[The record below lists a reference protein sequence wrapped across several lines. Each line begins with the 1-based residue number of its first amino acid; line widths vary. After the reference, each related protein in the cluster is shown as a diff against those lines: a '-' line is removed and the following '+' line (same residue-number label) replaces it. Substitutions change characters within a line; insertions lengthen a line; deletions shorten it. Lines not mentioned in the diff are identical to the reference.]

1 MAIQAIN
8 QATQMPKTESKQ
20 ANTATDIYGENLSGI
35 LISNNN
41 PKKTPNNN
49 PINAIINLTPIVLV
63 LNNHFLKFALFL

>member
-1 MAIQAIN
+1 MDNITIN
-8 QATQMPKTESKQ
+8 QTDKT
-20 ANTATDIYGENLSGI
+20 
-35 LISNNN
+35 NNN